1 MNNVMPHTF
10 TVSNY
15 FVDEAGNGELFDK
28 KGRVIIGTEGCSRFF
43 MMGLLDVPNP
53 GKLTQ
58 DIEKLRMRLLNDPYF
73 KGVPSMQPQE
83 RKTALFFH
91 AKDDV
96 PEVRR
101 EMFTLLQRHSLR
113 FYAVVR
119 DKSAVMQYVRQR
131 NVEEPT
137 YRYKPNELYNDL
149 VNRMFNGLLHKHDVY
164 NVCFA
169 RRVKADQTAALQAA
183 LRNVQGRFNNKRASA
198 EAAEL
203 NITTPLSHER
213 AELQAADY
221 FLWSLQRLYE
231 RREDR
236 YIELLW
242 PGFRLVHDVDDT
254 REAHTGME
262 YTQKRP
268 LLPAALKDLPG
279 I

>member
-1 MNNVMPHTF
+1 MPQKI
-10 TVSNY
+10 TVRNY

-43 MMGLLDVPNP
+43 IMELLDVPNP
-53 GKLTQ
+53 EKLTQ
-58 DIEKLRMRLLNDPYF
+58 DMEKLRLRLLTDPYF

-101 EMFTLLQRHSLR
+101 EMFSLLRRHSLR

-119 DKSAVMQYVRQR
+119 DKSVVAQYVRQR
-131 NVEEPT
+131 NAEEPT

-149 VNRMFNGLLHKHDVY
+149 VNQMFNGLLHKHDVY

-169 RRVKADQTAALQAA
+169 RRVKADQTAALRTA
-183 LRNVQGRFNNKRASA
+183 LRNVQSRFNDKRASA

-203 NITTPLSHER
+203 NISIPLSHER

-236 YIELLW
+236 YLELLW

-254 REAHTGME
+254 REAQGGAE

-268 LLPAALKDLPG
+268 LSLTALKDLPG